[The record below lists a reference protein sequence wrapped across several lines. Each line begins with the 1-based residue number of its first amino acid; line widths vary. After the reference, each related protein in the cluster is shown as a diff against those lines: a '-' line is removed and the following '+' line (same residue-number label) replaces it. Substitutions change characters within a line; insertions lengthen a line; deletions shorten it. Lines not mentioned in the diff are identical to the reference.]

1 MRNSQYFRV
10 ESLFD
15 SIQSTNSEVGA
26 RILYIFMEYLGELE
40 VTVNTPRVTDSD
52 WLALAESA
60 HRYKTPARSVGSDL
74 LARTLDELEE
84 AINNLHLNCATEITK
99 ELPRIISKTKL
110 EIEHYLGNLEEV
122 F

>member
-1 MRNSQYFRV
+1 MSNYQYFSV
-10 ESLFD
+10 EALS
-15 SIQSTNSEVGA
+15 QSVGGTDTELGA

-60 HRYKTPARSVGSDL
+60 HRYKTPARSVGSDM
-74 LARTLDELEE
+74 LAKTLDELEE
-84 AINNLHLNCATEITK
+84 AINNLQLDCATEITK
-99 ELPRIISKTKL
+99 ELPQIISKTKL
-110 EIEHYLGNLEEV
+110 EIEHYLGSLEEV

>member
-15 SIQSTNSEVGA
+15 YIQCTNGEVGA

-60 HRYKTPARSVGSDL
+60 HRYKTPARSIGSDM
-74 LARTLDELEE
+74 LAKALDELEE
-84 AINNLHLNCATEITK
+84 AINNSQLNCATEVTK
-99 ELPRIISKTKL
+99 ELPQIISKTKL